1 MVLKELKCV
10 MMDLVLILSIM
21 NHLVHDVKK
30 RKDQKLIVFNVA
42 LKHYTSKINE
52 FEDLE
57 KVMTFGFRGEAL
69 SSLCALSQLT
79 VITATKEQAPMGVK
93 LEYDENGLL
102 VSKTPIAR
110 SVKSFIYL
118 SNVHVLIYSIDRNNC
133 AVIQH
138 VSFITRQTKRI

>member
-1 MVLKELKCV
+1 M
-10 MMDLVLILSIM
+10 S
-21 NHLVHDVKK
+21 K

-118 SNVHVLIYSIDRNNC
+118 SNVRVLIYSIDRNDC